1 MSKLGELKLNSS
13 PEEAIKVVIDEVVY
27 DFRQLWNTLGF
38 WTIDILTDDNTVPLV
53 YGVKLVSGSFLLQQ
67 YVDIPFDIKIDSE
80 VDPTRSNI
88 ENYILEIYSKWIFLV
103 GK

>member
-1 MSKLGELKLNSS
+1 LSKLGELKLSSS

-38 WTIDILTDDNTVPLV
+38 WTVDILTDDNTVPLV

-88 ENYILEIYSKWIFLV
+88 ENYILEIYSK
-103 GK
+103 

>member
-1 MSKLGELKLNSS
+1 MSKLGELKLSSS

-38 WTIDILTDDNTVPLV
+38 WTVDILTDDNTVPLV

-88 ENYILEIYSKWIFLV
+88 ENYILEIYSK
-103 GK
+103 